1 MDDSQRLQLN
11 TMIKENNVEDNT
23 ELIRTLKHSSILST
37 ETDKIIQI
45 KNENKNMTP
54 EQLNTELSMQCQ
66 FMFTYYT
73 DIYNKIRKDEIDV
86 ELWKKTLALLK
97 RIEDGEVD
105 QHEGSFMFGTLMKE
119 VYIDSALRKAEKLNK
134 PELEIQES
142 KKEIVNHVSWK
153 QFKKGN
159 KKL

>member
-23 ELIRTLKHSSILST
+23 ELIRNLKHSSILSM
-37 ETDKIIQI
+37 ETDKIVDI
-45 KNENKNMTP
+45 KKANPSLTP
-54 EQLNTELSMQCQ
+54 EELNVKLSMECQ

-86 ELWKKTLALLK
+86 ALWKKTLALLK

-119 VYIDSALRKAEKLNK
+119 VYIDSALRKAAKLNN
-134 PELEIQES
+134 PELDISET
-142 KKEIVNHVSWK
+142 KKEAVSNISWK
-153 QFKKGN
+153 QFKRN
-159 KKL
+159 PN